1 MVTKLDLMGSS
12 SCDLKCSYC
21 YISKNCS
28 FYNYDE
34 VIKKAWEDGSY
45 LKNTKEVFKKLNSD
59 PLLVDDLQLWGGEPT
74 LHMPIIAKQGYE
86 LGQTFPNICHFLI
99 PTNWY
104 QINVEALADFIYNL
118 DKGIN
123 KRERSEDKLNF
134 HIQASIDGPPGDFN
148 THGHHVD
155 WDVYKKNFDDFCD
168 IISKKGKIENT
179 NIVIA
184 ICGTTTQHL
193 LLKNLNTYDKIFE
206 FKNYLSNV
214 IDYILDKIKTVENV
228 EIILSSRLWTPRIAI
243 SQQTTTEEAVELE
256 KIVRMLE
263 YYDFVEKVP
272 TFEDANEIQF
282 FHDVKGEFSY
292 LERNHECPESNEE
305 AITLMP
311 DGTIAE
317 CPCTFLQNLDDYLQE
332 LLDNK
337 DFWEYK
343 SSLIRLPSFYNPLK
357 NDIKNDEYHNWYVYN
372 GGFLGTNS
380 VYANLNL
387 SMAYE
392 MALSKQIDYIY
403 ALDPDLLIKH
413 YLANFMT
420 AECYR
425 EHVNVTHNHFLTDH
439 NMFRRWFNGYTEYAY
454 NDHKGKMEH
463 FLKEILEEKI
473 NNE

>member
-1 MVTKLDLMGSS
+1 
-12 SCDLKCSYC
+12 
-21 YISKNCS
+21 
-28 FYNYDE
+28 
-34 VIKKAWEDGSY
+34 
-45 LKNTKEVFKKLNSD
+45 
-59 PLLVDDLQLWGGEPT
+59 
-74 LHMPIIAKQGYE
+74 
-86 LGQTFPNICHFLI
+86 
-99 PTNWY
+99 
-104 QINVEALADFIYNL
+104 
-118 DKGIN
+118 
-123 KRERSEDKLNF
+123 
-134 HIQASIDGPPGDFN
+134 
-148 THGHHVD
+148 
-155 WDVYKKNFDDFCD
+155 
-168 IISKKGKIENT
+168 
-179 NIVIA
+179 
-184 ICGTTTQHL
+184 
-193 LLKNLNTYDKIFE
+193 
-206 FKNYLSNV
+206 
-214 IDYILDKIKTVENV
+214 
-228 EIILSSRLWTPRIAI
+228 
-243 SQQTTTEEAVELE
+243 
-256 KIVRMLE
+256 MLE